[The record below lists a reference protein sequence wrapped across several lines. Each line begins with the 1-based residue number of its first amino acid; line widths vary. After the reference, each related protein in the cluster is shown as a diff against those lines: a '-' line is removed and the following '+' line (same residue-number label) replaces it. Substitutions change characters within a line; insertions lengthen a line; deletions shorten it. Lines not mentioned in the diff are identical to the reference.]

1 MNRLHDIMG
10 SLSEVSMGLE
20 SLLCVLVSLE
30 EDFELTYD
38 YTAQKT
44 THVIRLLLELMSE
57 KLSDSIDEIDRFII
71 DDTKE

>member
-20 SLLCVLVSLE
+20 SLLCVLVALE

-57 KLSDSIDEIDRFII
+57 KLSDSISEIDRILLES
-71 DDTKE
+71 KK